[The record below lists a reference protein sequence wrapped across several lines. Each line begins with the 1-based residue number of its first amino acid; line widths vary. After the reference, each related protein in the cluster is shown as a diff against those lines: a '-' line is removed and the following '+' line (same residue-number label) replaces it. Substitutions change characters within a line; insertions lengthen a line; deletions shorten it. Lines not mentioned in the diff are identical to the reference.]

1 MEETKTSW
9 STERKEKREQFMA
22 KVQRLMEASRNVRIA
37 ASNSKKELLLR
48 GMQVLITA
56 PTPFPQV
63 RIAASNSKKELL
75 LQRRADAKMVKMEAT
90 QVLIRRQLIAADDR
104 R

>member
-1 MEETKTSW
+1 
-9 STERKEKREQFMA
+9 MA

-75 LQRRADAKMVKMEAT
+75 LQRRADAKMIKMEAT
-90 QVLIRRQLIAADDR
+90 QVLIAAS
-104 R
+104 

>member
-37 ASNSKKELLLR
+37 ASNSKKELLL
-48 GMQVLITA
+48 
-56 PTPFPQV
+56 
-63 RIAASNSKKELL
+63 
-75 LQRRADAKMVKMEAT
+75 QRRADAKMVKMEAT

>member
-63 RIAASNSKKELL
+63 RIAASHSKKELL

>member
-1 MEETKTSW
+1 
-9 STERKEKREQFMA
+9 MA

-37 ASNSKKELLLR
+37 AN
-48 GMQVLITA
+48 
-56 PTPFPQV
+56 
-63 RIAASNSKKELL
+63 NSKKELL

>member
-1 MEETKTSW
+1 
-9 STERKEKREQFMA
+9 MA